1 MPGAFVGFP
10 RVAAEDRDVRAG
22 AAGNRDYP
30 GRGNCL
36 CRQIVRTAPSGRS
49 LDAGVPL
56 RDVQEAASHADPHTT
71 MRNDRPS
78 PGRFPGQAAPAWPP
92 RCDRPAADGLSPPL
106 ESSAP
111 HGARGSRLSMWPFL
125 LSAERKC
132 PLCTTLA
139 ALRRRRRAG
148 GGQVVPAHLHSR
160 RAACPERQ
168 VVAGVGVAVPAP
180 AGRLVLHSRGL
191 SGPTAG
197 EALLDLPVMR
207 SEGDASR
214 PGRPRRNCHYSA
226 YSRSSSTFAATC
238 KALREPTS
246 EAGNCRKKARHP
258 RARP

>member
-1 MPGAFVGFP
+1 MSP
-10 RVAAEDRDVRAG
+10 
-22 AAGNRDYP
+22 
-30 GRGNCL
+30 
-36 CRQIVRTAPSGRS
+36 IVRTAPSRRS

-56 RDVQEAASHADPHTT
+56 RDVQEAASHADPHIT
-71 MRNDRPS
+71 MRNDRPPRGAS
-78 PGRFPGQAAPAWPP
+78 RVRLPQLRRPAATG
-92 RCDRPAADGLSPPL
+92 PAADGLSPPL

-139 ALRRRRRAG
+139 ALRRRCRAG

-160 RAACPERQ
+160 RAARLERQ

-246 EAGNCRKKARHP
+246 EAGNCRRKARHP